1 VLARVGDDIVGVGS
15 FYGQPSVFA
24 GDGLFLIADTMRA
37 DERALHSLVA
47 AQLEWARGR
56 GLRVSF
62 EADMANEE
70 LWELIHALPGQ
81 LDPELLLF
89 STDF

>member
-1 VLARVGDDIVGVGS
+1 
-15 FYGQPSVFA
+15 
-24 GDGLFLIADTMRA
+24 LFLIADTVRA
-37 DERALHSLVA
+37 DEHALHSLVA

-70 LWELIHALPGQ
+70 LWKLIHALPGE

-89 STDF
+89 STDVKP